1 MPIHVQVLEEG
12 EGAEDAVLGV
22 IWSFYWQVS
31 QSRDRRQAPAS
42 NPDDDNPQ
50 PRQAVDP
57 GTGLPMSANDLKA
70 RAFSDSG
77 RDLMFSM
84 VIPPVQLARAS
95 TYWWRDDWEG
105 DRVQILAHTPRAE
118 WTDEMLFAYEEN
130 LRRIKRRIHRLAED
144 HGWFD
149 VRPINPK
156 DAEMNDLDWV
166 GEDRLTIGPGGDQE
180 ERSGVV
186 QAGIQ
191 RAELRGRLGRFW
203 RQLKRR
209 RERERGYRRRARCG
223 AGAGHDSCQLRGWR
237 RRRRRRGRWLV
248 ADL

>member
-166 GEDRLTIGPGGDQE
+166 GEDRLTIGFRITYAGWDECQRWIRENPVWDQKRHVLDVAPEEIKKNAPEWFKQEYNAPSFEVGSGGF
-180 ERSGVV
+180 GV
-186 QAGIQ
+186 
-191 RAELRGRLGRFW
+191 
-203 RQLKRR
+203 
-209 RERERGYRRRARCG
+209 
-223 AGAGHDSCQLRGWR
+223 S
-237 RRRRRRGRWLV
+237 
-248 ADL
+248 

>member
-1 MPIHVQVLEEG
+1 MPTHVQILEEG
-12 EGAEDAVLGV
+12 EGAEDSVLGV

-31 QSRDRRQAPAS
+31 KSRDRRQIVTS

-50 PRQAVDP
+50 PKQAVDP
-57 GTGLPMSANDLKA
+57 GTGLPVSANDLKS

-84 VIPPVQLARAS
+84 VIPPIQLARAS
-95 TYWWRDDWEG
+95 TYWWRDDWEE
-105 DRVQILAHTPRAE
+105 DRVQILAHTPRDE
-118 WTDEMLFAYEEN
+118 WTEDMLLTYEEN

-166 GEDRLTIGPGGDQE
+166 GEDRLTIGFRITYAGWDECQRWIREHPVWDQQRHVLDVAPDEIKKNAPEWFKAEYKNAPSFEVNSGGF
-180 ERSGVV
+180 SVN
-186 QAGIQ
+186 
-191 RAELRGRLGRFW
+191 
-203 RQLKRR
+203 
-209 RERERGYRRRARCG
+209 
-223 AGAGHDSCQLRGWR
+223 
-237 RRRRRRGRWLV
+237 
-248 ADL
+248 